1 MPRMRLGFFSV
12 RTVRPF
18 YGRRRV
24 IRVLEPPPGTAARL
38 GDLYGLLMLSGA
50 ELPVLL
56 CTDTDW
62 RGAGPDE
69 PDTAPEQKPAVKDE
83 SRVRVLAQLHSAG
96 CCSSAREGRY
106 RGRTDGEQ

>member
-50 ELPVLL
+50 MVMIIDFNRP
-56 CTDTDW
+56 
-62 RGAGPDE
+62 RGGFIHVDSAPLEWTIQGFASG
-69 PDTAPEQKPAVKDE
+69 TA
-83 SRVRVLAQLHSAG
+83 R
-96 CCSSAREGRY
+96 
-106 RGRTDGEQ
+106 